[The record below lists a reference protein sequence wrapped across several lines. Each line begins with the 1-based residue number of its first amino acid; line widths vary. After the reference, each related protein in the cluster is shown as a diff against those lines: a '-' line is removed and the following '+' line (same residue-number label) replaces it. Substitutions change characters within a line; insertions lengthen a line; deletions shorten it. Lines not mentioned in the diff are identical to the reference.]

1 MNRTFLLA
9 LSLGVFLGPAA
20 ASAGPRDDVL
30 QALGKC
36 AAIAE
41 SSARLSCY
49 DGLAPQLKAALATA
63 PARFSGTPSLE
74 QQKSWFGFSLD
85 SLFGGG
91 EAPQSTPAQFGGERV
106 PEAAK
111 PAETAAP
118 APPPRLDS
126 ITAKLSEYAKTPFG
140 KFIVFLDNGQ
150 VWRQLQG
157 DSGEARFRRTATDN
171 TVTISRAIFGSY
183 TLKLNDSNKTYK
195 VERLK

>member
-1 MNRTFLLA
+1 RVISLASAAGRRYPGCRAGEFSRSACPAGSAKPYHIRARRGPLKRVPPGLSSRIAKGDEHLMNRTFLLA
-9 LSLGVFLGPAA
+9 LSLGVFLAPVA

-85 SLFGGG
+85 SLF
-91 EAPQSTPAQFGGERV
+91 
-106 PEAAK
+106 
-111 PAETAAP
+111 
-118 APPPRLDS
+118 
-126 ITAKLSEYAKTPFG
+126 
-140 KFIVFLDNGQ
+140 
-150 VWRQLQG
+150 
-157 DSGEARFRRTATDN
+157 
-171 TVTISRAIFGSY
+171 
-183 TLKLNDSNKTYK
+183 
-195 VERLK
+195 